1 MRNKDN
7 VILIIGLLFI
17 LITYT
22 FSMASAETIK
32 NVLEEPLFINVGD
45 RTLTLEPDMSE
56 QVSEE
61 ELGHHNLQLH
71 IELGNVVVG
80 SSKESKSKQKLRT
93 DTLNQISNKKDTQI
107 KTIEGQSSIN
117 VTSEIPT
124 QEVSSADDKKETKET
139 TQKRFFKFGSDKK

>member
-61 ELGHHNLQLH
+61 ELGHHNLRLH